1 MCAVCGAAVCS
12 SPHCCLK
19 HSIWLTLAAAL
30 VPGTL
35 LLLGSFSVEAFSQL
49 FAARILVQR

>member
-49 FAARILVQR
+49 FAAKILVQR